1 MDTTKIRVGDKI
13 RLRNGDVKTVADVE
27 PQNDPTYPRFVD
39 WEDGCEDYTKDGL
52 YMPDSEYPL
61 DIVEIIPAETPE
73 KTPISPVETTDD
85 PINPSHYTKGDSTYG
100 YIKSW
105 KMNYEEGCIVKYIT
119 RWRHKNPANAV
130 QDLEKARWYLD
141 ELITRAET
149 EGVENV

>member
-1 MDTTKIRVGDKI
+1 MDTTNLKVGDKV
-13 RLRNGDVKTVADVE
+13 RLRNGEIQTITHVSVSDSVLWPVE
-27 PQNDPTYPRFVD
+27 VYWQGNRHAYTT
-39 WEDGCEDYTKDGL
+39 DGCFWENGKEDYR
-52 YMPDSEYPL
+52 
-61 DIVEIIPAETPE
+61 DIVDIIPAEPPE
-73 KTPISPVETTDD
+73 KTTDD

-105 KMNYEEGCIVKYIT
+105 KMNYEEGCIVKYVT

>member
-1 MDTTKIRVGDKI
+1 MDTTKIKVGDKI
-13 RLRNGDVKTVADVE
+13 LLRNGDIQTITHVSVSDSVTWPVEVYWQDNGHAYTADG
-27 PQNDPTYPRFVD
+27 FF
-39 WEDGCEDYTKDGL
+39 WENGDED
-52 YMPDSEYPL
+52 SR
-61 DIVEIIPAETPE
+61 DIVDIIPAEPPE
-73 KTPISPVETTDD
+73 KPTDD

-105 KMNYEEGCIVKYIT
+105 KMNYEEGCIVKYVT

-130 QDLEKARWYLD
+130 EDLEKARWYLD